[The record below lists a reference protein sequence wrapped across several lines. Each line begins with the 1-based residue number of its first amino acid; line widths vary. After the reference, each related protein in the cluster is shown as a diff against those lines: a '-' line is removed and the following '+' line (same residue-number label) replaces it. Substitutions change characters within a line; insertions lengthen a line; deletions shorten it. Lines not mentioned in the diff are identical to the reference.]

1 MPEEPNG
8 QISNSDLLMLLTLA
22 DRAPLYPHERAW
34 LNRVAAQVAAILNPP
49 APKPP
54 EPKPEPPPAQE
65 A

>member
-8 QISNSDLLMLLTLA
+8 QIGNSDLLMLLNLA

-49 APKPP
+49 AKPP
-54 EPKPEPPPAQE
+54 EPKPEAPAPEE